1 MKDCRG
7 FALVLTLVITTLM
20 VALVSELIHQ
30 VYVDVSMSRGFRDG
44 QQASLLAESGV
55 TGGIKLL
62 QISLQNRDYTSL
74 NDSWALPNKLDDET
88 GSVDVTISDETGRI
102 NLNNLV
108 QPNGELEPL
117 LLATLKRLG
126 NSQKIPEEVWPAVA
140 DWIDKDDLPRPN
152 GAETPYYRSL
162 KSPYN
167 SHDGQL
173 LTLSELSLV
182 RGMTSDMVGRLQPFV
197 TVHAAEPGAPFS
209 QVNLNTATKE
219 VLMALDE
226 RIDSRMAERIME
238 ERRLQPFKNPG
249 ELSRISGAEAVAQK
263 LVGKV
268 SVKGT
273 LYRILS
279 IARVKDTARTVE
291 AIVRIPGGIP
301 EIVSWQEY

>member
-1 MKDCRG
+1 M
-7 FALVLTLVITTLM
+7 LTLVMTTLM
-20 VALVSELIHQ
+20 VVVVSELIHQ
-30 VYVDVSMSRGFRDG
+30 VYVDVSISRGFRDG

-62 QISLQNRDYTSL
+62 QVSLLNRNYTSL
-74 NDSWALPNKLDDET
+74 NDSWALPNRLDDET
-88 GSVDVTISDETGRI
+88 GSIDVTITDETGRI

-108 QPNGELEPL
+108 QPNGELEPF

-162 KSPYN
+162 KSPYA
-167 SHDGQL
+167 SHDDQL
-173 LTLSELSLV
+173 LTVSELSLV
-182 RGMTSDMVGRLQPFV
+182 RGMMPEMVNRLQPFV
-197 TVHAAEPGAPFS
+197 TVHGAEPGAPFS
-209 QVNLNTATKE
+209 QVNLNTASKE

-238 ERRLQPFKNPG
+238 ERRLQPFKSPG
-249 ELSRISGAEAVAQK
+249 ELSRISGAEALAQK

-279 IARVKDTARTVE
+279 IARVKETARTVE
-291 AIVRIPGGIP
+291 AIVRIPGGSP